1 MKLEYITKPE
11 FDFLKDNLIDWVN
24 KKLVKDPDTIFQ
36 FSSDL
41 TNDDRNYIYQRAD
54 GFIIKKSKVL
64 EIDHF
69 EKIETPKEKET
80 TDTKETSDKTS
91 DDDSDGIEIKYEI
104 IMRAGRKYHNKLQ
117 RYPIKNMGVINIIND
132 KMDIQ
137 TLLLGSIFIMN
148 SIMFLQ
154 VMQNHK

>member
-11 FDFLKDNLIDWVN
+11 FDFLKDNLIDWIN
-24 KKLVKDPDTIFQ
+24 KKLVKDSDTIFQ

-54 GFIIKKSKVL
+54 GFIIEKSKVI

-69 EKIETPKEKET
+69 EKIENPKEEI
-80 TDTKETSDKTS
+80 TDTKETYDKT
-91 DDDSDGIEIKYEI
+91 DDNDVEIKYEI

-117 RYPIKNMGVINIIND
+117 RYPIKNMGIINVIND
-132 KMDIQ
+132 KMDIH

-148 SIMFLQ
+148 SIMFLHI
-154 VMQNHK
+154 MQKT

>member
-24 KKLVKDPDTIFQ
+24 NKLVKDPDTIFQ

-54 GFIIKKSKVL
+54 GFIIEKSKVL

-69 EKIETPKEKET
+69 EKIENPKEII
-80 TDTKETSDKTS
+80 DAKETSDKTN
-91 DDDSDGIEIKYEI
+91 DDDVEIKYEI
-104 IMRAGRKYHNKLQ
+104 IMKAGRKYHNKLQ
-117 RYPIKNMGVINIIND
+117 RYPIKNMGVINIINY

-148 SIMFLQ
+148 SMMFLH
-154 VMQNHK
+154 VMQKI